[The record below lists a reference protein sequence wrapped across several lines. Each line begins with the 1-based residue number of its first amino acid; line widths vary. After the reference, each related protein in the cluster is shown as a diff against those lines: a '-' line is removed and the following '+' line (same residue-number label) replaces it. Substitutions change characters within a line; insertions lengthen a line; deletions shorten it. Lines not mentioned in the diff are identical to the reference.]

1 MKVSDR
7 AVHRTIVAVDVEA
20 FGDPQRTLPHQTAV
34 RAAMYT
40 AVRDAFETAGI
51 AWDRCHVEDRGDGIF
66 VLVPSEFPKSALV
79 EVVPGRLASALRA
92 HNEGVPDAGR
102 IRLRMAVNAG
112 EVVFDAQGAT
122 STSITTTFRFLDLP
136 ALKAA
141 LRASPGVLAL
151 VVSPWIF
158 DEVVRH
164 STVVDPSTF
173 RRVDV
178 EVKELSGAAWISLPD
193 RPFDADPGDPPP
205 APAAVEGVGAKYHLE
220 LRDNKGVQ
228 IGDHGRQTNTFT

>member
-1 MKVSDR
+1 MLLR
-7 AVHRTIVAVDVEA
+7 
-20 FGDPQRTLPHQTAV
+20 
-34 RAAMYT
+34 
-40 AVRDAFETAGI
+40 
-51 AWDRCHVEDRGDGIF
+51 HVN
-66 VLVPSEFPKSALV
+66 P
-79 EVVPGRLASALRA
+79 
-92 HNEGVPDAGR
+92 
-102 IRLRMAVNAG
+102 G

-141 LRASPGVLAL
+141 LRGSPGVLAL

-164 STVVDPSTF
+164 STVVDPRTF

-193 RPFDADPGDPPP
+193 RPFDADPGDPSP